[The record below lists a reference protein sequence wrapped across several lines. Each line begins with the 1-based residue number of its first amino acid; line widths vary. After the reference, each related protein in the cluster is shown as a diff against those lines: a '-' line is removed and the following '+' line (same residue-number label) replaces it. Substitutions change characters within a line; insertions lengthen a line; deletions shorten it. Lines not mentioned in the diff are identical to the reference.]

1 MNRAFTLIEALAVVA
16 ILALVAATLAVSL
29 GGAAQAAA
37 WQRASSAV
45 RQFDRLVRL
54 EARTNGPIQIAIDGA
69 SIVATRGNNHAPV
82 LQCDSFI
89 SATRDSSAGVALV
102 AIDQHAAGMA
112 LELTV
117 LGQVQIDA
125 AGRSID
131 FAYQLSDGAGLH
143 RLHVAGLTGYLWEE
157 RD

>member
-69 SIVATRGNNHAPV
+69 AIVATRRNDHAPV
-82 LQCDSFI
+82 LQSDSFSPAI
-89 SATRDSSAGVALV
+89 GDSSAGVALV
-102 AIDQHAAGMA
+102 ASHRRAAGTTP
-112 LELTV
+112 ELTV
-117 LGQVQIDA
+117 LGSIQIDA

-131 FAYQLSDGAGLH
+131 FAYQLSDGTELH
-143 RLHVAGLTGYLWEE
+143 RLRVAGLTGYLWEG